1 MKFYIKKA
9 LDFITTLFLISL
21 LTFFVFQL
29 LPGNPALAILGP
41 EADSAQVQA
50 LESKMGLNKSIGQRY
65 LSWIGGAIRG
75 DLGVSYQYNQSVS
88 KLIGG
93 SFSVTLSLA
102 LVTLIF
108 TVFIGYFFGFFYA
121 YIRKSAL
128 CKPLMSI
135 QQIWFSVP
143 SFCTALLLI
152 LVFSVNLGLFP
163 TMGYVPISEDFFSWL
178 HSLALPALSLALGSG
193 AILARYTTTSILGEA
208 KQDYVRTARSKGLSE
223 ALVIRRHILRN
234 ALLPSVTTLGLIMVE
249 ILGGSI
255 IIENVF
261 SLPGIGRLIASSIQ
275 TRDFPLIQGLV
286 LYLALITLFCN
297 LAVDF
302 LYSLIDPRI
311 SLRIHREENPQG
323 AGA

>member
-1 MKFYIKKA
+1 MKFYLRKV
-9 LDFITTLFLISL
+9 LDFITTLFLISI
-21 LTFFVFQL
+21 LTFFIFQL

-50 LESKMGLNKSIGQRY
+50 LASKMGLDKSIGERY
-65 LSWIGGAIRG
+65 FSWIFGILHG
-75 DLGVSYQYNQSVS
+75 DFGISYQYNQSVS
-88 KLIGG
+88 RLIGG

-121 YIRKSAL
+121 YISKTIFF
-128 CKPLMSI
+128 KPLKTI
-135 QQIWFSVP
+135 QQLWFSIP

-152 LVFSVNLGLFP
+152 LFFSVRLGIFP
-163 TMGYVPISEDFFSWL
+163 AMGYVPASEGFFSWL
-178 HSLALPALSLALGSG
+178 HSLTLPALSLALGSG

-208 KQDYVRTARSKGLSE
+208 KQDYVRTARSKGLKES
-223 ALVIRRHILRN
+223 LLIRRHILRN

-261 SLPGIGRLIASSIQ
+261 SIPGIGRLIASSIQ

-297 LAVDF
+297 LVVDL

-311 SLRIHREENPQG
+311 TLRNHRGRITQG
-323 AGA
+323 EGA

>member
-1 MKFYIKKA
+1 MNFYLKKVF
-9 LDFITTLFLISL
+9 DFLTTLFLISL
-21 LTFFVFQL
+21 LTFFIFQL

-41 EADSAQVQA
+41 EADASQVQA
-50 LESKMGLNKSIGQRY
+50 FEEKMGLDKPIAERY
-65 LSWIGGAIRG
+65 FLWVGGALRG

-108 TVFIGYFFGFFYA
+108 TLLIGFSFGFFYA
-121 YIRKSAL
+121 YISKTIFF
-128 CKPLMSI
+128 KPLKTI
-135 QQIWFSVP
+135 HQLWFSIP

-152 LVFSVNLGLFP
+152 LIFSVKLALFP
-163 TMGYVPISEDFFSWL
+163 AMGYTRISEGFFAWL

-193 AILARYTTTSILGEA
+193 AILARYITTSILGEA

-223 ALVIRRHILRN
+223 GLLIRRHILRN
-234 ALLPSVTTLGLIMVE
+234 ALLPSVTTIGLILVE

-297 LAVDF
+297 LAVDV
-302 LYSLIDPRI
+302 LYTLIDPRI
-311 SLRIHREENPQG
+311 RHSGKMG
-323 AGA
+323 AEK